1 MRATENTGVF
11 YKLEHCFPL
20 LRKGCEDSDDG
31 SKGQRCTMKAP
42 EEANT
47 ERTESQVNAKMKYT
61 RYK

>member
-1 MRATENTGVF
+1 M
-11 YKLEHCFPL
+11 
-20 LRKGCEDSDDG
+20 CEESDDG

-61 RYK
+61 SYK